1 MDLKNILSKL
11 DELKEP
17 VSEASSPYR
26 LGKDDAA
33 YKAEKFPKGRVHK
46 GSYGSEYGTDEEGE
60 EVKKAAPAVKRGKGR
75 PRKDADASGQVK
87 DFSGTGL
94 QDIGWIP
101 TAPKKIPAGRKHSL
115 KEYFDELDAALNEA
129 ADTQPIPVVGK
140 GGAAGAAAKTG
151 FVSAQNPETAKAL
164 ASLIKQNKAQL
175 VVPDLGQQPAAGTPQ
190 QPGQTQPATPAPAGA
205 TGTAP
210 AGQQSMGEDYDDDD
224 MAQVRKIRAKLLRIP
239 GFKRNVSDE
248 QAQLAMAERM
258 YELLKRDMSFDQALV
273 MAQRGRI
280 AEGASASNSDERPY
294 VCVHAKKGK
303 CDVKAKSSYD
313 AVKKAAEKWKL
324 KNTAGIDAYLADKP
338 IDTGN
343 LEESEKWIQKAVKHP
358 GAFTKKAQA
367 AGKSVAAF
375 AKEKE
380 HAPGTLGK
388 QARLAKTLSKVA
400 KGKEDMSEGDLPP
413 QDGIM
418 GAGLGAGRSQS
429 TMESNKMAEG
439 KKAKPDFLDLD
450 KDGNTKE
457 TMKKAAAD
465 KKKSV
470 EGSKLTESAYNSA
483 KAGLQRTVDFAK
495 KRGYVIR
502 KSPTSKAVIFFNKD
516 IGHKLAAIVDN
527 DGSSINVNF
536 KDYSSGMSGNDD
548 ASYFDK
554 TFKEAYKNAL
564 EEHKYQQYVQKH
576 FGDDDMMENITES
589 ISLKES
595 PSALEHIVNKFKHEV
610 KNFIAGEELDSDLYD
625 ALFDYYAGHGEMPYG
640 IAKARTGDPFEW
652 VTNRFEQ
659 DVQDVVD
666 ECQMPIRGLVGEE
679 MPAATVPGM
688 ADAAM
693 DEGNAFTRGLA
704 KARKGDKFTVAGTTF
719 TDTSNYDDPSVREN
733 SMFESWD
740 NQLSSLLEE
749 YQEIQEGL
757 SISVSKGNEGAP
769 DSVTV

>member
-1 MDLKNILSKL
+1 MLFRS
-11 DELKEP
+11 
-17 VSEASSPYR
+17 
-26 LGKDDAA
+26 
-33 YKAEKFPKGRVHK
+33 
-46 GSYGSEYGTDEEGE
+46 
-60 EVKKAAPAVKRGKGR
+60 
-75 PRKDADASGQVK
+75 
-87 DFSGTGL
+87 
-94 QDIGWIP
+94 
-101 TAPKKIPAGRKHSL
+101 
-115 KEYFDELDAALNEA
+115 
-129 ADTQPIPVVGK
+129 
-140 GGAAGAAAKTG
+140 
-151 FVSAQNPETAKAL
+151 
-164 ASLIKQNKAQL
+164 
-175 VVPDLGQQPAAGTPQ
+175 AAGTPQ

-273 MAQRGRI
+273 MAQRGNL
-280 AEGASASNSDERPY
+280 EEEYMGFE
-294 VCVHAKKGK
+294 K
-303 CDVKAKSSYD
+303 
-313 AVKKAAEKWKL
+313 VKKAAAAGGAKNPAAVAAAIGRKKYGKEKF
-324 KNTAGIDAYLADKP
+324 
-338 IDTGN
+338 
-343 LEESEKWIQKAVKHP
+343 QKA
-358 GAFTKKAQA
+358 AA
-367 AGKSVAAF
+367 AGK
-375 AKEKE
+375 K
-380 HAPGTLGK
+380 LG
-388 QARLAKTLSKVA
+388 
-400 KGKEDMSEGDLPP
+400 EGDLPP

-450 KDGNTKE
+450 KDGNRKE

-688 ADAAM
+688 ADDAM

-769 DSVTV
+769 DSVTVSAQDDEADKLLGFIKSAGLGLFGDEQPEAGGDALVTVGGDEPAAAKNIEVVGDHDGMMDLIKKSTGGAVKAGDADYADEKGSEEHGDHDGGLDMLKKLTSAIAGGRGGEDTCGECGMASEACHCGDEEAVDETEIGRAHV